1 MDFSKLIELIAVKG
15 FKYEIK
21 QKMLEVSIPQARKI
35 IPIYID
41 SRSCDY
47 LIQYAPQIFEYNFIE
62 GFGAIWSSNLDI
74 VECEIDLPSSKLPTS
89 MAFSDSF
96 NGKQL
101 KIDICLEGVE
111 VEISSVS
118 YELMLLTLLMEDKRR
133 AKVLQRDLER
143 LHPRKNYHLSIKIKG
158 LNLQRHEQ
166 ALTAIKNIVGSVC
179 FQLESQTG
187 NAFTPVIRIINSNLK
202 IKRIENSLKLNK
214 ITQQYNSEALSLYWY
229 AVSAHEK
236 PLLQFLAF
244 YQVVEFFYP
253 IYTAQSSQKKIAN
266 LLKSPTFNHNK
277 PQDISKLF
285 NLMNAVNNSRSELSQ
300 LEATLNECI
309 DINNFKAF
317 LSSNSE
323 LKQYLESKNADK
335 LSKRKIKSIDDS
347 ELIKQLFERF
357 YDIRCRIVHAK
368 GDQIDSN
375 LLHPQSSEIEYLHHD
390 IEIAKY
396 IAQQVLIASS
406 EQLTI

>member
-1 MDFSKLIELIAVKG
+1 MDFSKLIELIVAKE

-21 QKMLEVSIPQARKI
+21 QRMLEVSIPQARKTV
-35 IPIYID
+35 PIYID

-62 GFGAIWSSNLDI
+62 GFGAIWSSNLDV
-74 VECEIDLPSSKLPTS
+74 VECEIDLPSSRLPTS

-96 NGKQL
+96 DSKQL
-101 KIDICLEGVE
+101 KIDINLEGVE

-118 YELMLLTLLMEDKRR
+118 YELMLLILLMEDNNKARF
-133 AKVLQRDLER
+133 LQRDLER
-143 LHPRKNYHLSIKIKG
+143 LHHRKNHHLSIKIKG

-166 ALTAIKNIVGSVC
+166 AQTAIKNIVGSVC
-179 FQLESQTG
+179 FQIESQTG
-187 NAFTPVIRIINSNLK
+187 NSFTPALRTINSTTEIKK
-202 IKRIENSLKLNK
+202 ISSSLKLNK
-214 ITQQYNSEALSLYWY
+214 ITQQYNTEALSIYWY
-229 AVSAHEK
+229 ALSANEK

-266 LLKSPTFNHNK
+266 FLKNPNFNHNNS
-277 PQDISKLF
+277 QDIAKLF
-285 NLMNAVNNSRSELSQ
+285 NLIQNVTNNRSELSQ

-309 DINNFKAF
+309 DINNFKVF
-317 LSSNSE
+317 LSANDHI
-323 LKQYLESKNADK
+323 KKYLESKDADK
-335 LSKRKIKSIDDS
+335 LSKRKIKSIDDN
-347 ELIKQLFERF
+347 ELMKQLFERF

-375 LLHPQSSEIEYLHHD
+375 LLHPQSSEIKYLHYD
-390 IEIAKY
+390 IAIAKY

-406 EQLTI
+406 EQLAL